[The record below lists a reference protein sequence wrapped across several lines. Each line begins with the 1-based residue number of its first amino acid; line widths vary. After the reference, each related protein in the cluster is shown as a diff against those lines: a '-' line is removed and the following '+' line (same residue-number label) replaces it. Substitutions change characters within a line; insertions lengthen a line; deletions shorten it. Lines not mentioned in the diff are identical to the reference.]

1 MDSIL
6 EDKNISVTVEPS
18 PSITNLKIITI
29 KGTFDISTS
38 KRIDKTILSVIEKG
52 DSHIIIDLSQL
63 DYLSS
68 IGMMSL
74 TNYVL
79 RSRVQ
84 MKMVKF
90 IKPVK
95 PIYDTMS
102 VFGFTKRFDMHDKL
116 EEAVNTFR

>member
-1 MDSIL
+1 M
-6 EDKNISVTVEPS
+6 EDKKISVTVEPF
-18 PSITNLKIITI
+18 PSIKDLKIITI
-29 KGTFDISTS
+29 KGTIDMSTS

-79 RSRVQ
+79 RSHAQKR
-84 MKMVKF
+84 MVKF
-90 IKPVK
+90 VKPVK

-102 VFGFTKRFDMHDKL
+102 VFGLTKRFDMYDNLK
-116 EEAVNTFR
+116 EAINTFQ

>member
-1 MDSIL
+1 MQDKDIL
-6 EDKNISVTVEPS
+6 VTIEPF
-18 PSITNLKIITI
+18 PSISNLTIITI
-29 KGTFDISTS
+29 KGIIDLSTS
-38 KRIDKTILSVIEKG
+38 KRVDKTVLSVIEKG

-79 RSRVQ
+79 RSNAKKRLT
-84 MKMVKF
+84 KFVKPF
-90 IKPVK
+90 K

-102 VFGFTKRFDMHDKL
+102 FFGFTKRFDMYDTL
-116 EEAVNTFR
+116 EDAINTFR

>member
-1 MDSIL
+1 MGSIM
-6 EDKNISVTVEPS
+6 ENKNISVTVEPFM
-18 PSITNLKIITI
+18 SITNLKIITI
-29 KGTFDISTS
+29 KGTIDISTS
-38 KRIDKTILSVIEKG
+38 KSIDKTILSVIEKG

-79 RSRVQ
+79 RSRAQ
-84 MKMVKF
+84 MKMMKF
-90 IKPVK
+90 IKPAK

-102 VFGFTKRFDMHDKL
+102 VFGFTKRFDMYDSL
-116 EEAVNTFR
+116 EEAINTFR

>member
-1 MDSIL
+1 MGPIM
-6 EDKNISVTVEPS
+6 EDKNISVTVEPC
-18 PSITNLKIITI
+18 PSIADLKIITI
-29 KGTFDISTS
+29 RGTIDISTS

-79 RSRVQ
+79 RSQVK

-90 IKPVK
+90 IKPIK

-102 VFGFTKRFDMHDKL
+102 VFGLTKRFDMYDNLK
-116 EEAVNTFR
+116 EAINTFR

>member
-1 MDSIL
+1 M
-6 EDKNISVTVEPS
+6 EDKNISVTVEPF

-38 KRIDKTILSVIEKG
+38 KRIDNTILSVIEKG

-79 RSRVQ
+79 RSHAQ
-84 MKMVKF
+84 MKITKF
-90 IKPVK
+90 IKPAK

-102 VFGFTKRFDMHDKL
+102 VFGFTKRFDMYDNL
-116 EEAVNTFR
+116 EEAINTFR